1 MNRKVIKPVVLSGL
15 FLAALIV
22 FSIITNQDN
31 KDMTTAM
38 KEATLPSVQFYE
50 GNNSVAQLHG
60 YVSEMN
66 ITKMRDGI
74 VPVDHTR
81 LLPLKIN
88 TYGQKIRGIAYEIR
102 SLDDSRLV
110 AKGNAQEIKEKN
122 NEISANLKIQNILGK
137 GEEYELIV
145 ILASGK
151 NKIRYYT
158 RLMQTQNDDTQACMD
173 FALQFHEYTFRD
185 DANKWMR
192 QQAIPV
198 HSIMWI

>member
-1 MNRKVIKPVVLSGL
+1 M
-15 FLAALIV
+15 
-22 FSIITNQDN
+22 
-31 KDMTTAM
+31 
-38 KEATLPSVQFYE
+38 
-50 GNNSVAQLHG
+50 
-60 YVSEMN
+60 
-66 ITKMRDGI
+66 
-74 VPVDHTR
+74 PVDHTR

-173 FALQFHEYTFRD
+173 FALQFHEYTFRVMQI
-185 DANKWMR
+185 NLFRNIWTR
-192 QQAIPV
+192 QQVIPAR
-198 HSIMWI
+198 SIMWFKLYLKTRLPGQI

>member
-1 MNRKVIKPVVLSGL
+1 MKSGVLM
-15 FLAALIV
+15 I
-22 FSIITNQDN
+22 
-31 KDMTTAM
+31 
-38 KEATLPSVQFYE
+38 P
-50 GNNSVAQLHG
+50 
-60 YVSEMN
+60 
-66 ITKMRDGI
+66 
-74 VPVDHTR
+74 
-81 LLPLKIN
+81 
-88 TYGQKIRGIAYEIR
+88 
-102 SLDDSRLV
+102 RLV

-185 DANKWMR
+185 DANKF
-192 QQAIPV
+192 IPKYMDAATGDTSTLNYV
-198 HSIMWI
+198 DLSCTLKPDYLGRFKTGADGRTRGIFQGNQ